1 MFCCCRERLDVLK
14 STPEVI
20 KTMLN
25 SLYHQLTIFSHS
37 TTAAGD
43 EPSYVRVD
51 RLSKLFNFML
61 FLKML
66 FTNFG
71 GLMEFA
77 DVNKWL
83 SYFKS
88 IATSSCQGD
97 VMSILYYYHV
107 MVHH

>member
-1 MFCCCRERLDVLK
+1 MFYWYSERLDVLK
-14 STPEVI
+14 STPDVI
-20 KTMLN
+20 KTTLE
-25 SLYHQLTIFSHS
+25 SLYQQLSIFSHS
-37 TTAAGD
+37 NIAVD
-43 EPSYVRVD
+43 NEPSYIREG

-83 SYFKS
+83 AHFKS

-97 VMSILYYYHV
+97 DTLL
-107 MVHH
+107 

>member
-1 MFCCCRERLDVLK
+1 MYFCYCSERLDVLK

-20 KTMLN
+20 RTMLD
-25 SLYHQLTIFSHS
+25 SLYQQLSIFSHS
-37 TTAAGD
+37 NTTVEN
-43 EPSYVRVD
+43 EPSYVREG

-71 GLMEFA
+71 SLMEFA
-77 DVNKWL
+77 DVSKWL
-83 SYFKS
+83 THFKS

-97 VMSILYYYHV
+97 DYFYYNIV
-107 MVHH
+107 IM